1 MGPGQNWTEVN
12 YLKSVQWDA
21 GSLAPSVL
29 LDRSFLVSWPPL
41 GNVDVVHGLW
51 AEMPL
56 GNKPC
61 CRLQCAEFTALL
73 NMLQGTF
80 CQIPIPNHSGIYS
93 TLLTLWK
100 KWQKGFLLI
109 VFLTLCGKGQLM
121 ELFVEF
127 PAWFLLDDPVI
138 KYLLRQQLHWK
149 ATQTCGEIL
158 YVTYENLTEYW
169 VYGIHLNIA
178 VMMHWEQQ

>member
-1 MGPGQNWTEVN
+1 MGPDQNWTEVN

-21 GSLAPSVL
+21 GSLAVNVL
-29 LDRSFLVSWPPL
+29 LYRSSLVSQPYL
-41 GNVDVVHGLW
+41 GNVDMVHGLW
-51 AEMPL
+51 TEMPL

-61 CRLQCAEFTALL
+61 CWLQCTKFTTLL
-73 NMLQGTF
+73 KILQGTF
-80 CQIPIPNHSGIYS
+80 CQIPFPNHSGIYS

-109 VFLTLCGKGQLM
+109 VFLNLCGKGQLM

-127 PAWFLLDDPVI
+127 PAWFSLDDPVI
-138 KYLLRQQLHWK
+138 KYLLRQQLHWM
-149 ATQTCGEIL
+149 APQAWGEVL

-169 VYGIHLNIA
+169 VYGIHLNVA
-178 VMMHWEQQ
+178 VMMYWQQQ